1 MLRSAQTDLP
11 AITAYDAASIREL
24 AAEVEIDY
32 VALTYTCGE
41 SDVAEMRALLDGA
54 GLQRVKILAKARPP
68 RAAPRLGVRRVLE
81 NLEFWDA
88 RILHARAL
96 VVRSQS
102 HVDAQPVAC
111 ARMP

>member
-1 MLRSAQTDLP
+1 VLRSAQTDLP

-68 RAAPRLGVRRVLE
+68 RACLG
-81 NLEFWDA
+81 D
-88 RILHARAL
+88 
-96 VVRSQS
+96 
-102 HVDAQPVAC
+102 
-111 ARMP
+111 